1 MAGKNNIRSIR
12 FSDEMI
18 ELINQQIGDTFT
30 AKFEALV
37 TKCVWELP
45 AKEKQLQHIQ
55 DQIDREGRRLRE
67 AANEVYKFQNIL
79 ATLNRR
85 AMELDNVLKNSIE
98 DLKP

>member
-1 MAGKNNIRSIR
+1 MAKKGNIRSIR
-12 FSDEMI
+12 FSDEMADLI
-18 ELINQQIGDTFT
+18 EQQIGENFT
-30 AKFEALV
+30 QKFETLI

-45 AKEKQLQHIQ
+45 AKEEQLKHIQ
-55 DQIDREGRRLRE
+55 GQIDREGRRLRE
-67 AANEVYKFQNIL
+67 LANEVYKFQSYL